1 MAELGQTVDMDLTAI
16 LDAQCPLDELRSW
29 VDSLD
34 RYPQW
39 LSIVPSALYE
49 QGSEPPAWSVELRAK
64 VGPIARSKRL
74 RMLRTVDESDH
85 LRFERSEVDGRSHSP
100 WILDV
105 RLGPID
111 GGTRL
116 TMSLHYGG
124 SFGAGLFERLLEDE
138 IESSKQTLR
147 SLVEEGRHIP

>member
-1 MAELGQTVDMDLTAI
+1 MDLTAL
-16 LDAQCPLDELRSW
+16 LDAHCSLDELRPW

-39 LSIVPSALYE
+39 LSIVPSALFE
-49 QGSEPPAWSVELRAK
+49 EGSTPPAWSVELRAK

-74 RMLRTVDESDH
+74 RMVRTVDDQDH
-85 LRFERSEVDGRSHSP
+85 VRFERAEVDGRSHSP

-105 RLGPID
+105 SLRPIEA
-111 GGTRL
+111 GTRL
-116 TMSLHYGG
+116 VMALHYGG

-147 SLVEEGRHIP
+147 ALVE

>member
-1 MAELGQTVDMDLTAI
+1 MDLTAL
-16 LDAQCPLDELRSW
+16 LDAHCSIDELRPW

-39 LSIVPSALYE
+39 LSIVPSAHME
-49 QGSEPPAWSVELRAK
+49 EGSDPPAWSVELRAK

-74 RMLRTVDESDH
+74 RMVRTVDDQDH
-85 LRFERSEVDGRSHSP
+85 VRFERAEVDGRSHSP

-105 RLGPID
+105 SLRPID
-111 GGTRL
+111 AGTRL
-116 TMSLHYGG
+116 VMGLHYGG

-147 SLVEEGRHIP
+147 ALVE